1 MYFVFSK
8 LNPVRNVAR
17 NAPPVPTIPVMKPEI
32 PPPVIVVLVFAAN
45 FSEGL
50 SKNKTENVI
59 KNIPRIICKILCGS
73 IPTRQVPKKLR
84 SMLGIPKCSYHFLIQ
99 SVSEE
104 IDSSYISN

>member
-45 FSEGL
+45 FSEVCYITYFCKRRR
-50 SKNKTENVI
+50 SKTCPNYLE
-59 KNIPRIICKILCGS
+59 GES
-73 IPTRQVPKKLR
+73 
-84 SMLGIPKCSYHFLIQ
+84 
-99 SVSEE
+99 
-104 IDSSYISN
+104 

>member
-1 MYFVFSK
+1 M
-8 LNPVRNVAR
+8 RNIAR

-50 SKNKTENVI
+50 SKNKRENAI

-73 IPTRQVPKKLR
+73 IPTREAPKNLEVCLECQ
-84 SMLGIPKCSYHFLIQ
+84 M
-99 SVSEE
+99 
-104 IDSSYISN
+104 